1 MHDRYTEEGSLLG
14 PDQQPRGMTDQ
25 SGAGIHPCCLQ
36 WGKWDDCRTQ
46 GAQTGTSRMKS
57 VVARLQELKLLRAE
71 DGVGRGVVDD
81 LEEDTGTAFSGSVYQ
96 FNEV

>member
-1 MHDRYTEEGSLLG
+1 
-14 PDQQPRGMTDQ
+14 
-25 SGAGIHPCCLQ
+25 
-36 WGKWDDCRTQ
+36 
-46 GAQTGTSRMKS
+46 MKS